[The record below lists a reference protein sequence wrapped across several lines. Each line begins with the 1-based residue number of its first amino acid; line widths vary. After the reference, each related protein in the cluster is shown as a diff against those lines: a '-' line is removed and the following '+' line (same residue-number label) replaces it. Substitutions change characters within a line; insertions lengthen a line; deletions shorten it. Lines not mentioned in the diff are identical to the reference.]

1 MKQTFYILT
10 IISALTIF
18 SCDRIK
24 NKGQELADK
33 TEEKVKDKSALILKQ
48 HDNE

>member
-1 MKQTFYILT
+1 MRQTIYLLT
-10 IISALTIF
+10 IIFALIIV

-33 TEEKVKDKSALILKQ
+33 TEQKIIDKSKDLV
-48 HDNE
+48 D